1 VLKTPNRR
9 TLGLRRPTGSAENE
23 WGEGSA
29 KPVSSYREAE
39 LRTEE
44 WA

>member
-1 VLKTPNRR
+1 VLKTPNWQ
-9 TLGLRRPTGSAENE
+9 TLGLRRFTSSAENE

-29 KPVSSYREAE
+29 KPASSSRQAE